1 MSEISA
7 SGFTGVFTLKV
18 YNDPDL
24 YAFAGR
30 LAGLGYSVAQIKL
43 SGGTGYLY
51 IPLDGN
57 GSFAK
62 KNLIDVYYQPKTF
75 TVVSEDVSNF
85 VLGSGELIRAL
96 RESGVS
102 NIDYAEI
109 NITAVRVINGLSFS
123 FNTWNV
129 RGITLSRGSVDDK
142 RYEQISVTRINDQLS
157 RYLIS
162 YYLRS
167 DYEDIS
173 PVFHN
178 IPQKISEIVDEI
190 VNFYKKTF
198 IVEKE
203 LEK

>member
-123 FNTWNV
+123 FNNWNV

-178 IPQKISEIVDEI
+178 IPQKISEIVDEV
-190 VNFYKKTF
+190 VNFYKKAF